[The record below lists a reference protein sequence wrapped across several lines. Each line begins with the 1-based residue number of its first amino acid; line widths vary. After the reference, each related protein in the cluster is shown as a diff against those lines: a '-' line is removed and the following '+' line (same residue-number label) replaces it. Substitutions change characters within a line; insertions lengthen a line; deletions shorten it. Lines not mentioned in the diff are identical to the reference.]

1 MVSHRT
7 ELPCIDWM
15 AQMEI
20 KTYLRRDKAAA
31 YLQERYGAYTTDT
44 LAKLACVGGG
54 PRFQKLGPFPVYV
67 PEDLDAWAMSRMTR
81 AVGSTSELGRSI
93 RQSGT
98 PIEVPNLD

>member
-1 MVSHRT
+1 
-7 ELPCIDWM
+7 
-15 AQMEI
+15 MEI

-54 PRFQKLGPFPVYV
+54 PRFQKLGPFPVYL

-81 AVGSTSELGRSI
+81 AVGSTSELGRSV
-93 RQSGT
+93 RQSRT
-98 PIEVPNLD
+98 PIEVPNRD

>member
-1 MVSHRT
+1 MDS
-7 ELPCIDWM
+7 
-15 AQMEI
+15 

-81 AVGSTSELGRSI
+81 AVSSTSELGKSH
-93 RQSGT
+93 RQSEAA
-98 PIEVPNLD
+98 IDVSNRD